1 MFFASVCASEKP
13 MPPLLRMI
21 LPRLRPLPDV
31 SHRFQPHDRKPLTCL
46 EPPGGMGSARSGST
60 RPRGRQSIKKQKKGK
75 ERARAIQRPERK
87 RARPERGVE
96 GESGFFASPP
106 LSPSRARASELSLSL
121 SFFFQNSLPPLSL
134 TFRKACACCGSENVT
149 KANPLPS
156 ITATSERSPNSDAYS
171 RSASTVVPSGMP
183 PMKSLPVCLVCV
195 CVLGF
200 L

>member
-1 MFFASVCASEKP
+1 MSRASWGHGKRSIGVDEA
-13 MPPLLRMI
+13 
-21 LPRLRPLPDV
+21 
-31 SHRFQPHDRKPLTCL
+31 
-46 EPPGGMGSARSGST
+46 ARA
-60 RPRGRQSIKKQKKGK
+60 PKYQEAKKGK

-106 LSPSRARASELSLSL
+106 LSPSRARASELSLCL